1 MHERYT
7 EVGLAKINVNAKKK
21 SANCKTFESSY
32 QLKIACS
39 KHLFLILPSMT

>member
-21 SANCKTFESSY
+21 VPTVKPLKVHTSSR
-32 QLKIACS
+32 
-39 KHLFLILPSMT
+39 